1 MKTEAETGAIQ
12 LRAKE
17 DLGPPEPEESKD
29 GPPSGIW
36 MKQKHQDFESLVFRT
51 VRQQISTALSNPIC
65 TTFLWQH

>member
-29 GPPSGIW
+29 GPPLGDLDEA
-36 MKQKHQDFESLVFRT
+36 KAPRL
-51 VRQQISTALSNPIC
+51 
-65 TTFLWQH
+65 